1 MDETTNLCVEIMTSK
16 RQVMDKLG
24 HVVKISS
31 LLFDVNVMLNLSRHD
46 YSSKIGII
54 LRFCETAHLP
64 LP

>member
-1 MDETTNLCVEIMTSK
+1 
-16 RQVMDKLG
+16 MDKLG
-24 HVVKISS
+24 HVVKNSS

-64 LP
+64 LPSTNIKT